1 MCVRFVSNLVLLNF
15 SLTNIGRMNEGLQML
30 NVVRTL
36 RKKYVVNIYKY
47 IEFLYLLLFPI
58 HMSSNSSNS

>member
-36 RKKYVVNIYKY
+36 RKKYVVSIYKY